1 MNLKDYFKPTKNE
14 EISFDVFNEGNTI
27 STETLLS
34 EGLSYIDF
42 RKNLNNQQ
50 FDVVNEIKGPQLIIA
65 GAGSGKTRTIV
76 YCVAKLLSENVK
88 PSEIMLVTFTNKAAT
103 EMIKRV
109 ENLVGIKPNGIW
121 AGTFHSIANRFLRQ
135 YAKSLGFKPNYIII
149 DEADANILMKITY
162 NAIDVQTDNNFFPSP
177 KTAKKILSYSINCN
191 KTISETIKW
200 KYSQY
205 DDSEIISKLREIYT
219 VYKNKKAKDNLI
231 DFDDMLVF
239 WNRLLDERFMAQRIA
254 STFNYILVDEYQDT
268 NYLQDEIIRKLS
280 KYTEKGNILVV
291 GDDAQSI
298 YGFRGA
304 NFQNIMEFSKRFENC
319 RIYRLM
325 HNYRS
330 VPEILNLANDSI
342 KHNKSQF
349 RKEMVTTQKNGVK
362 PVHIISENDEQQAI
376 IIANKIIDL
385 RKDGYN
391 FSDIAVLYR
400 AGFHSLR
407 IELELQNQ
415 SIPYIVHSGVSF
427 LERAHVKDLLAHLR
441 ITQNTEDEI
450 SWSRIFSQFQGV
462 GKKNASKMFD
472 ILSNSTDPLNSI
484 ISDDM
489 FKRKLQNLKIP
500 KGVQEEI
507 LLFLREFLTS
517 VKVDKSK
524 EVIMKLINQLT
535 KHLKLQYSNWQD
547 RVEDLKQIAI
557 YSQNYDTIQNFLDAL
572 ALNKSTIETKT
583 VGLSN
588 NGNQSPVNL
597 STVHRA
603 KGLEWKIVF
612 IPMLSENLFPSNKVK
627 MNTSDYEEER
637 RVFYVGITRAK
648 EKLYLLSPQKIKN
661 FKGVKDL
668 NLSQFVKELNPKVYS
683 RLSYQK
689 DSYLFDEISP
699 RNLSQEKIKKNQNKH
714 LPLFTTADS
723 LLKD

>member
-1 MNLKDYFKPTKNE
+1 MNLNNNIKPAKTE
-14 EISFDVFNEGNTI
+14 EISFDVFNENNTI
-27 STETLLS
+27 SKEILIS
-34 EGLSYIDF
+34 EGISHIDF
-42 RKNLNNQQ
+42 RKDLNNQQ
-50 FDVVNEIKGPQLIIA
+50 FNVVNEIKGPQLIIA

-109 ENLVGIKPNGIW
+109 EKLIGIKPKGIW

-149 DEADANILMKITY
+149 DEADANILMKIAY
-162 NAIDVQTDNNFFPSP
+162 NATEVQTDNNSFPSP
-177 KTAKKILSYSINCN
+177 KTARKILSYAINCN
-191 KTISETIKW
+191 KTIGETIKW
-200 KYSQY
+200 KYKQY
-205 DDSEIISKLREIYT
+205 DDSKIISKLREIYK
-219 VYKNKKAKDNLI
+219 VYKSKKAKDNLV

-239 WNRLLDERFMAQRIA
+239 WNRLLDERFIAQRIA

-268 NYLQDEIIRKLS
+268 NYVQDKIIRKLS

-319 RIYRLM
+319 RIYKLTQ
-325 HNYRS
+325 NYRS

-349 RKEMVTTQKNGVK
+349 RKEMVTTRKKGVK

-376 IIANKIIDL
+376 IIANKIIEL
-385 RKDGYN
+385 QRDGYD

-415 SIPYIVHSGVSF
+415 NIPYIVHSGVSF

-441 ITQNTEDEI
+441 IIENPEDEI

-462 GKKNASKMFD
+462 GKKIASKIFD
-472 ILSNSTDPLNSI
+472 ILSNMTDPLNSI
-484 ISDDM
+484 ISDDL
-489 FKRKLQNLKIP
+489 FKRKLQNLKIS

-507 LLFLREFLTS
+507 LLFLKEFITS
-517 VKVDKSK
+517 VKTNKSK

-535 KHLKLQYSNWQD
+535 KNLKLQYSNWQD
-547 RVEDLKQIAI
+547 RIEDLKQIAI
-557 YSQNYDTIQNFLDAL
+557 YSQNYDTIQSFLDVL
-572 ALNKSTIETKT
+572 TLNKSTIETKT

-588 NGNQSPVNL
+588 NGNQSPVTL
-597 STVHRA
+597 STIHRA
-603 KGLEWKIVF
+603 KGLEWKVVF
-612 IPMLSENLFPSNKVK
+612 ITMLSENLFPSNKVK
-627 MNTSDYEEER
+627 INTSDYEEER

-648 EKLYLLSPQKIKN
+648 EKLYLLSPQKIKK
-661 FKGVKDL
+661 FKGDKGL

-683 RLSYQK
+683 RLSYQN
-689 DSYLFDEISP
+689 DSSLLDEPLP
-699 RNLSQEKIKKNQNKH
+699 RNLRQEKIKKNQNKP
-714 LPLFTTADS
+714 LPLFITADS